1 MFRTLSSVCI
11 YCLEWFGQEK
21 EKMAFKFKRV
31 VDQKVTSAELSR
43 DQGQKLFFLLVATC

>member
-31 VDQKVTSAELSR
+31 VDHKVTSAELSR